1 MSDLSKA
8 VDLVRQARMDSWQR
22 MAKELPD
29 HHVLAVEMF
38 RVDRNT
44 TVSIFTLVRRGRV
57 VQEVLQGDGRGLG
70 VKPVVPRTTVP
81 CSPINLGREF
91 HIDALMAPIAP
102 AAITDD
108 GPPRVH
114 PPRAVE
120 PFGRPHRRASM
131 PGCRRQAAARPGP
144 TQARSGCN
152 SARQCELRVW
162 ADRYGSVPGD
172 PRQRTV
178 RLCDRPRACAG
189 PDLWSTSPPV
199 GRPHGRR
206 QRATLAPATDRH

>member
-108 GPPRVH
+108 G
-114 PPRAVE
+114 
-120 PFGRPHRRASM
+120 
-131 PGCRRQAAARPGP
+131 
-144 TQARSGCN
+144 T
-152 SARQCELRVW
+152 SAYSI
-162 ADRYGSVPGD
+162 AYGD
-172 PRQRTV
+172 P
-178 RLCDRPRACAG
+178 
-189 PDLWSTSPPV
+189 PPKQPPEPGIIAV
-199 GRPHGRR
+199 GGTGMQNSFDTGEIVTAEP
-206 QRATLAPATDRH
+206 T

>member
-8 VDLVRQARMDSWQR
+8 VDLVRQARWDSWQR

-70 VKPVVPRTTVP
+70 VKPVVPRTTVTATAP
-81 CSPINLGREF
+81 CPPINLGREF

-102 AAITDD
+102 AATTDN
-108 GPPRVH
+108 G
-114 PPRAVE
+114 
-120 PFGRPHRRASM
+120 G
-131 PGCRRQAAARPGP
+131 
-144 TQARSGCN
+144 
-152 SARQCELRVW
+152 SAY
-162 ADRYGSVPGD
+162 AIAYGD
-172 PRQRTV
+172 P
-178 RLCDRPRACAG
+178 
-189 PDLWSTSPPV
+189 PPKQPPEPGVIAV
-199 GRPHGRR
+199 GGTGMQNSFDTGEIVTAEP
-206 QRATLAPATDRH
+206 T